1 MTRSTAEIEKIRSS
15 SAIVADTLQMLE
27 RHLQSGV
34 KTRELDARAED
45 YIRSRGGHPAFKGYY
60 GFPASL
66 CISINN
72 EVVHGIPGERELQS
86 GDIVSI
92 DCGVEKDGYYG
103 DHARTFIIGIVDSR
117 IQRLIDTTYQALLH
131 GIEEARVGKRL
142 YDIGHAVQMYAESQG
157 FSVIRKLVGH
167 GIGTQLHEEPQV
179 PNYGKAGTGPPLE
192 SGMVIAIEP
201 MINEGEYD
209 VYTGDDGWTVFTSDG
224 KLSAHFEHTVCITN
238 NGPDI
243 LSLPSKSNH

>member
-1 MTRSTAEIEKIRSS
+1 MTRSTVEIEKIRGSGT
-15 SAIVADTLQMLE
+15 IVADTLRMLE
-27 RHLQSGV
+27 THLQPGV
-34 KTRELDARAED
+34 KTRELDELAEE
-45 YIRSRGGHPAFKGYY
+45 YIRSRGGRPAFKGYY

-72 EVVHGIPGERELQS
+72 EVVHGIPGERELHS

-92 DCGVEKDGYYG
+92 DCGVEKNGYYG
-103 DHARTFIIGIVDSR
+103 DHARTFIIGTADAK
-117 IQRLIDTTYQALLH
+117 IQQLIDTTYRALLY

-142 YDIGHAVQMYAESQG
+142 YDIGHVVQTYAEGQG

-179 PNYGKAGTGPPLE
+179 PNYGKAGTGPPLQK
-192 SGMVIAIEP
+192 GMVIAIEP
-201 MINEGEYD
+201 MINEGDYD

-224 KLSAHFEHTVCITN
+224 KLSAHFEHTVCITE

-243 LSLPSKSNH
+243 LSLPSNSNQ